1 MLSGSQP
8 PLSTYLESNGMCR
21 NGIKLARK
29 IAGTKAMQRVTS
41 REMHP
46 GANLQVSHHYE
57 AKHQEDVRSSFYL
70 SLYARSAHQFL
81 TVLVH
86 DTSLNAMQSDD
97 ELDNYIRTTL
107 HSGNA
112 LVGTCALGLAP
123 EKGAVVDADLK
134 VYGVKGLRVADSSV
148 IPHIP
153 GKQPHCNFEALN
165 IIWESFLKFWDF
177 GS

>member
-1 MLSGSQP
+1 MEGQRTYSKSLISTSPLAILFTLQDLSVGA
-8 PLSTYLESNGMCR
+8 LCR

-46 GANLQVSHHYE
+46 GAQLQVSFHCNLHGMLVSSLLSKPLLPIHKT
-57 AKHQEDVRSSFYL
+57 ASLSRISRSDRFCP
-70 SLYARSAHQFL
+70 
-81 TVLVH
+81 V
-86 DTSLNAMQSDD
+86 QSDA
-97 ELDNYIRTTL
+97 ELDDYIRTTL

-153 GKQPHCNFEALN
+153 GM
-165 IIWESFLKFWDF
+165 
-177 GS
+177 